1 MEKSEL
7 AKRIY
12 AVSNQTGFYTLGAG
26 RTQKEHFDKYLFES
40 DPLLLTEIAQKLSE
54 MIPQDAE
61 ILAGLEL
68 GGIPIATALSLE
80 TGLPLAFI
88 RRVSRDLGPKNLA
101 EGADVREKAV
111 CIIEDV
117 TTTGTQIIES
127 ALALRE
133 MGARVEHVICVI
145 IRDEIAIERMKEV
158 DLELH
163 YLFHMDDLRD

>member
-1 MEKSEL
+1 MQFNANFLQSF
-7 AKRIY
+7 
-12 AVSNQTGFYTLGAG
+12 N
-26 RTQKEHFDKYLFES
+26 S
-40 DPLLLTEIAQKLSE
+40 DI
-54 MIPQDAE
+54 
-61 ILAGLEL
+61 
-68 GGIPIATALSLE
+68 
-80 TGLPLAFI
+80 
-88 RRVSRDLGPKNLA
+88 VLA